1 MQTVMKITSIWRE
14 NSFSFPEGTR
24 WQGREKIRAE
34 LHQRC
39 NQRSY
44 HSKSMRLDMLK
55 SNMCNL
61 QILHSNNGVTIAGYK
76 SVAVLWFV
84 KDTCKLTISNVEQ
97 RKGKIKVAGNVFDIV
112 EIKIKCPRN
121 QIDPNF
127 PPFHLSISPKPVPHK
142 SLSKSSPLL
151 PLVTFI
157 QYVEQISP
165 LPQYIFI

>member
-14 NSFSFPEGTR
+14 NSFSLPEGT
-24 WQGREKIRAE
+24 WLQGREKIRAE

-39 NQRSY
+39 DQRSY

-97 RKGKIKVAGNVFDIV
+97 RIGKIKVAGNVFDIV